1 MRRPIVLLSLL
12 LPLAMGFSQ
21 AETQFAKKL
30 KALKAEYQQAQNK
43 FFADYQKIK
52 GEKAQME
59 FYTKNN
65 PSGKFVDKAVA
76 LAQSAGNDP
85 AGPQGYEFAISVLQG
100 SGKADVLKKLGREAI
115 EKYAKKGGL
124 NGFVTQLGY
133 GYPFE
138 KPEAVAMLENVLKIT
153 ESEPMRIAATA
164 SMARLH
170 KGWGEPKPE
179 DEPIAR
185 KYLNELI
192 AKWPKSREAE
202 SAKGDLYELDNLRT
216 GKVFPDFETTDQDGK
231 TWKLSDYRGKVVV
244 IDFWGYW

>member
-1 MRRPIVLLSLL
+1 MSRPIVLLSIL
-12 LPLAMGFSQ
+12 LPLTIGFSQ
-21 AETQFAKKL
+21 VETPFAKKL

-65 PSGKFVDKAVA
+65 PSGKFVDRAVK
-76 LAQSAGNDP
+76 LAREGGDDP

-100 SGKADVLKKLGREAI
+100 SDKQEVLKKLGKEALD
-115 EKYAKKGGL
+115 KFAKKGGL
-124 NGFVTQLGY
+124 TSLITQLGY

-138 KPEAVAMLENVLKIT
+138 KKEAVGMLEHVLQVT
-153 ESEPMRIAATA
+153 ESEPTRIAATA

-192 AKWPKSREAE
+192 AKWPKSKEAE